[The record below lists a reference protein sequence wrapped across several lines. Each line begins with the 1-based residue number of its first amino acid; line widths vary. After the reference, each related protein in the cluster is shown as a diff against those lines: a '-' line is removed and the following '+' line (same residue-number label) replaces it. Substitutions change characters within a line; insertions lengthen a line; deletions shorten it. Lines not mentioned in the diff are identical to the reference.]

1 MPKKLYWK
9 SLKLRD
15 GKICSDHDGSE
26 WKVGEWRIN
35 PYPVVTECFGLNCS
49 SHIGDAMG
57 YVKCEVLARVEI
69 KGTAIS
75 GDDKITAQEMRIAKA
90 WEWEKK
96 DSVAMAIYA
105 AELVIGNP
113 KEANA
118 TYAAAVAAYAFA
130 AYAAAAAYANAP
142 SAATYAAAATAAYAA
157 AANAPY
163 AYAFAAA
170 NAYAAATYAAANAS
184 AAATYAAA
192 NAAKEDREKAREEM
206 KTKIDKWVSHHLKT
220 VKQIL

>member
-118 TYAAAVAAYAFA
+118 TYAAATFA